1 MKLYTL
7 AALLIISQWL
17 SAQKTVHVH
26 VALCDNLYQGIVPVP
41 STIGNGDDP
50 RNNLYWGCGYGV
62 KTYFKRHGDWE
73 LLEIRP
79 VDKDSVILEWC
90 IFQHKTKNV
99 YLVTDAYRG
108 REIKQAINDLVYAG
122 AGYKRD
128 TVRVGDKCLEIG
140 SGASLLAYIGH
151 DGLMEFDLNDIPK
164 SKDNMEREAIILA
177 CISKEYFNKYV
188 VAAKI
193 YPLVWTTGLMAPEA
207 YTLSF
212 ALDAWIKGESRETI
226 RNEAANG
233 YNTYQKC
240 GINGARRLLVGGF

>member
-7 AALLIISQWL
+7 AALLVL
-17 SAQKTVHVH
+17 SPLLFAQKTVHVY
-26 VALCDNLYQGIVPVP
+26 VALCDNVYQGIVPVP
-41 STIGNGDDP
+41 MAIGNGDDP

-62 KTYFKRHGDWE
+62 KTFFKRHANWE
-73 LLEIRP
+73 LLETRP
-79 VDKDSVILEWC
+79 VDKDSVILERC
-90 IFQHKTKNV
+90 IFKHKTDNV
-99 YLVTDAYRG
+99 YLVADAYRG
-108 REIKQAINDLVYAG
+108 REIRQAINDMVHAG

-128 TVRVGDKCLEIG
+128 TVRIGKKCLEIG

-151 DGLMEFDLNDIPK
+151 DGLMEFDLDNIPK
-164 SKDNMEREAIILA
+164 SKDNIEREAIILA
-177 CISKEYFNKYV
+177 CISKEYFSRYV
-188 VAAKI
+188 LAAKM

-212 ALDAWIKGESRETI
+212 ALDAWIKSESREVI

-240 GINGARRLLVGGF
+240 GINGAKRLLVGGF